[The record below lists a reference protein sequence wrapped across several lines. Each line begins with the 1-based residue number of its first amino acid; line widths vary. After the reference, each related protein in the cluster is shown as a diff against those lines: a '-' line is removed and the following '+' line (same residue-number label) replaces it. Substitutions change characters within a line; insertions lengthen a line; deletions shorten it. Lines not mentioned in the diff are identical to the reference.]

1 MNRNDQKENFES
13 LLKSYQAAEKRISGL
28 TKELELK
35 DMQINSQMQMLN
47 RRNIEITNI
56 TSKLETL
63 NSQSQ
68 SFIYT
73 NKTTQ
78 EVDKERLMKENLSL
92 MNMNYSL
99 NTKLNQLNDFTS
111 KSRND
116 VILLIFQFVDNGV

>member
-99 NTKLNQLNDFTS
+99 NTKLNQLTDLTC